1 MSICTLVPVYK
12 KEFFSSTLI
21 SLGTQRLKPSKVIF
35 SDDSPGRFLLNDH
48 SLRRAA
54 SQILPE
60 TEIVYLQGP
69 SIGPLSNIKFLLG
82 EGGEGYE
89 LIHVLFD
96 DDLIFPDF
104 YLAHQT
110 AFSQYP
116 AARCAVSLRWFL
128 SGDNIPIGAPSVP
141 MSVRFGERYQP
152 IALPVLASS
161 TTPFLRNWLG
171 ELSNATFRGQSAA
184 KRIFDACNPSL
195 PLCGLEDIGTF
206 AKFSDEGSLLL
217 IADFLGGF
225 RVSSSNN
232 TANKQSEN
240 FKAAVLGWVPLSLFA
255 LSRCCVT
262 LDQHWECVRN
272 VLATAKSLY
281 AETDPLLVKNLEHYY
296 YARSGSSTEFSEVW
310 FSFLEQ
316 AVDYRVSYKL

>member
-1 MSICTLVPVYK
+1 MTICTLVPVYK
-12 KEFFSSTLI
+12 KEFFSGTLI

-35 SDDSPGRFLLNDH
+35 SDDSPDHFLLNDH
-48 SLRRAA
+48 SIKRAA

-69 SIGPLSNIKFLLG
+69 RVGPLSNIKFLLG
-82 EGGEGYE
+82 EVSEEHE

-110 AFSQYP
+110 AFSRYP
-116 AARCAVSLRWFL
+116 SARCVVSFRWFL
-128 SGDNIPIGAPSVP
+128 SELNIPIGAPPVP
-141 MSVRFGERYQP
+141 VFVRFGDRYQP
-152 IALPVLASS
+152 IPLHLLASS
-161 TTPFLRNWLG
+161 TVPFVSNWLG
-171 ELSNATFRGQSAA
+171 ELSNTTFRGRTAA
-184 KRIFDACNPSL
+184 ERIFDVCNPSL
-195 PLCGLEDIGTF
+195 PVCGLEDIGTF

-217 IADFLGGF
+217 MADFLSGF

-240 FKAAVLGWVPLSLFA
+240 FKAAVLGWVPISLFA
-255 LSRCCVT
+255 LSRSCIT
-262 LDQHWECVRN
+262 SDQHWECVGN

-281 AETDPLLVKNLEHYY
+281 AETDPLLVKKLELYY
-296 YARSGSSTEFSEVW
+296 YARSENLIDFSGLW

-316 AVDYRVSYKL
+316 ALDYRGPYNL